1 MKDTLLSVIADCVV
15 GPCTTVTPGTFH
27 LYIRTSYIRAYVFA
41 RTFSETGKGERKP
54 TRKKK
59 VKRRRNTSTYKY
71 QATDASTIRNKAEI
85 IHARKGGLSM

>member
-15 GPCTTVTPGTFH
+15 GHCTTVTPGTFH

-59 VKRRRNTSTYKY
+59 SQKEEEYEYVQVPSNRRFDDK
-71 QATDASTIRNKAEI
+71 E
-85 IHARKGGLSM
+85 